1 MTRSTAIRI
10 LAAIVVGTTV
20 ALLVFVGPPDE
31 AESAESEAPPKRSG
45 YQLDESWPNY
55 PADMQFE
62 MGSGVAVDADGI
74 VYLFTRDVEHW
85 AAHPLAMS
93 ARLGKSTISM
103 FDRDGKYL
111 GKWGPSDE
119 AGFALGAHTLYIID
133 GNFWVVDRDGHT
145 VKKYSPEGE
154 LLLTLGTYAQWGGGA
169 DKLNG
174 PTAVVVQANGNIV
187 VADGYWNSRLV
198 FYSADGTFIKE
209 VGKWGRGPA
218 EFNTVH
224 ALAQDSKGR
233 LLAADLCS
241 GRLHSYMTVPGQIA
255 DERTGR
261 EDTKDCTSRIQVLD
275 SEGNYL
281 EEWTHV
287 APLSLAV
294 YGDQI
299 YASDK
304 MNSLAILDAATGEE
318 IDRVEKI
325 SIYIHQM
332 AMAPDGDLYVASVYP
347 EHAGEKR
354 GREGPSHRR
363 WTRSTK

>member
-20 ALLVFVGPPDE
+20 ALLVFVGPPDK
-31 AESAESEAPPKRSG
+31 AESAESEALPKRSG
-45 YQLDESWPNY
+45 YQLDESWPRY

-62 MGSGVAVDADGI
+62 MGSGVAVDANGI
-74 VYLFTRDVEHW
+74 VYLFTRDIEHW
-85 AAHPLAMS
+85 ASHPLAMTEK
-93 ARLGKSTISM
+93 LGKSSISM

-119 AGFALGAHTLYIID
+119 RGFALGAHTLYIID

-145 VKKYSPEGE
+145 VRKYSKDGE
-154 LLLTLGTYAQWGGGA
+154 LLLQLGTFAKWGDGP
-169 DKLNG
+169 DTLNG
-174 PTAVVVQANGNIV
+174 PTAVVVQENGNIV
-187 VADGYWNSRLV
+187 VSDGYWNSRLV
-198 FYSADGTFIKE
+198 FYTPEGKFIKS
-209 VGKWGRGPA
+209 VGKWGRGPG
-218 EFNTVH
+218 EFNSVH
-224 ALAQDSKGR
+224 ALAQDSSGR
-233 LLAADLCS
+233 LLVVDFCS
-241 GRLHSYMTVPGQIA
+241 GRLHAYMTVPGQIA

-261 EDTKDCTSRIQVLD
+261 GEGGECTSRIQILD
-275 SEGNYL
+275 SDGNYL

-294 YGDQI
+294 YGDRI
-299 YASDK
+299 YASDM
-304 MNSLAILDAATGEE
+304 MNSLAILDAKTGKE

-325 SIYIHQM
+325 SVYIHQL
-332 AMAPDGDLYVASVYP
+332 AMAPNGDLYVASVYP

-363 WTRSTK
+363 WTRELD